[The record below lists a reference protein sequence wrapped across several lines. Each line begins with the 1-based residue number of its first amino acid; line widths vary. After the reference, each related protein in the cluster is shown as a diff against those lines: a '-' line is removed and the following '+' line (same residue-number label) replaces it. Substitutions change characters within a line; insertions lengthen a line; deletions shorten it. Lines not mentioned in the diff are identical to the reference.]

1 MEINDLTR
9 MQRLSV
15 PCPVC
20 AAAPR
25 ERCCEIYNGAFRQD
39 EHFSRLLAAAGQAP
53 TLRPAINTIPR
64 QPLAAIQR

>member
-9 MQRLSV
+9 VQRLSV

-20 AAAPR
+20 AAAPQ

-39 EHFSRLLAAAGQAP
+39 EHFSRLLAAAGQEAIV
-53 TLRPAINTIPR
+53 RPAISTIPR
-64 QPLAAIQR
+64 HPLAAIQ